1 MFSRLDLVLSIS
13 TTIVMYTQCKL
24 WKSQSLCIS
33 WRKHRRFLINV
44 SGFED
49 ILDLKYMVICFIII
63 KTTISHEFIMFTHT
77 MMIGQLHTSSIDLYG
92 KHAQF
97 YNVKHKLNSSVYCCR
112 RLSRHNILISRHFWK
127 VQRISR

>member
-1 MFSRLDLVLSIS
+1 
-13 TTIVMYTQCKL
+13 
-24 WKSQSLCIS
+24 
-33 WRKHRRFLINV
+33 LINV

-77 MMIGQLHTSSIDLYG
+77 MMIGQLHMSSIDVYV
-92 KHAQF
+92 KHAHL
-97 YNVKHKLNSSVYCCR
+97 YNVKHRLNSSVYCCQCT
-112 RLSRHNILISRHFWK
+112 FWK